1 MKRMGKILSALFLL
15 IAAGLLPSCDQVTF
29 ENGNGYRVVS
39 GRKIKSALSSLEI
52 GMSRQEV
59 KNCLGI
65 PKRRSFIELNDGRK
79 LEKWVYVLHENQ
91 EKIADEYF
99 LDFEGDRLVSLDIQ
113 KVYPL

>member
-1 MKRMGKILSALFLL
+1 MIKLF
-15 IAAGLLPSCDQVTF
+15 F